1 MGQRMC
7 KHFQGTRVATYR
19 NQELF
24 FIFSKM
30 AIWDIKK
37 SSAEETEAQ
46 ASGQPEESVAVRDSP
61 TMDLRMSLV
70 SLQTIP

>member
-1 MGQRMC
+1 M
-7 KHFQGTRVATYR
+7 ATYR

-24 FIFSKM
+24 LIFSKM
-30 AIWDIKK
+30 AVWGIKK

-46 ASGQPEESVAVRDSP
+46 ESGQPEESVAVSESP
-61 TMDLRMSLV
+61 TVDLRMSLV